1 MNLISEHPDVINLIL
16 STGVMILAGINL
28 YMTLQS
34 RK

>member
-1 MNLISEHPDVINLIL
+1 MSLIRKHLEVINLIL

-34 RK
+34 KK

>member
-1 MNLISEHPDVINLIL
+1 MNLISEHLEVINLVL
-16 STGVMILAGINL
+16 SAGVMILAGINL

>member
-1 MNLISEHPDVINLIL
+1 MNLISEHLEVINLIL

-34 RK
+34 KK

>member
-1 MNLISEHPDVINLIL
+1 MNLIRKHPDVINLIL